1 MKSFGHALLAPFAM
15 TLAMTFAH
23 ADPVDAP
30 ASIYHLETN
39 LTNQAGVA
47 HGIDLYRGHPVLIT
61 MFYGSCSMTCPLLID
76 TLQSVE
82 RSVPPQQRKNLRVLM
97 ITIDPQHD
105 TPQALQKLAQERR
118 IDTSRWTLARTDEK
132 SVRKIAA
139 LLDIQYRPL
148 PNGGYN
154 HSSIVTLLSP
164 GGEIVVRSSVLG
176 KADATLLEALQ
187 PLAAVDGS

>member
-1 MKSFGHALLAPFAM
+1 MKSSGYALLAAFAM
-15 TLAMTFAH
+15 FVATFAH
-23 ADPVDAP
+23 ADSAVSP
-30 ASIYHLETN
+30 ASIYQLDAS
-39 LTNQAGVA
+39 LTNQAGAA
-47 HGIDLYRGHPVLIT
+47 HGLDVYRGHPVLIT

-82 RSVPPQQRKNLRVLM
+82 RSIPAQQRKNVRVLM

-105 TPQALQKLAQERR
+105 TPQALQQLAQERR

-132 SVRKIAA
+132 TVRKIAA
-139 LLDIQYRPL
+139 LLDVQYRPL

-164 GGEIVVRSSVLG
+164 DGEIVVRSSVLG
-176 KADATLLEALQ
+176 KADSALLEALNRV
-187 PLAAVDGS
+187 AIVD